1 MSPSLHRDG
10 RADVTVLISGRGSNL
25 SALIEATRDPAYPAR
40 ITHVISNRPE
50 AGGLEIARAAGIAT
64 SVVDH
69 KQFSG
74 RAAFEA
80 ALEGAIARRRAD
92 VICLAG
98 FMRLLSAAFVNH
110 FRGRIINIHPSL
122 LPAFKG
128 LKTHAQAL
136 AAGATEHGCTVHF
149 VEPDMDAGPIIAQAR
164 VPVLPG
170 DDEVTLEQRVLEAE
184 HALYPRA
191 LKLVAE
197 GAARYEN
204 GRTIFTV

>member
-1 MSPSLHRDG
+1 MSPSLH
-10 RADVTVLISGRGSNL
+10 ADERVNVTVLISGRGSNL
-25 SALIEATRDPAYPAR
+25 SALIDAARDRQFPAR
-40 ITHVISNRPE
+40 ITHVISNRPD
-50 AGGLEIARAAGIAT
+50 AGGLEIAREAGIAT

-69 KQFSG
+69 KAFAG
-74 RAAFEA
+74 RDTFEA
-80 ALEGAIARRRAD
+80 ALTAAIALHAPQI
-92 VICLAG
+92 ICLAG
-98 FMRLLSAAFVNH
+98 FMRLLSAGFVSRY
-110 FRGRIINIHPSL
+110 RGRIINIHPSL

-136 AAGATEHGCTVHF
+136 AAGVREHGCTVHF

-164 VPVLPG
+164 VPVLPD
-170 DDEVTLEQRVLEAE
+170 DDEAALGARVLQAE